1 MRLLPLFLCSFALF
15 QVIGQESISIKGK
28 LVDAQ
33 LNRPIPNGRV
43 ILGGTS
49 LTYETN
55 SEGEFELTTPLTG
68 ERLLVCTAND
78 FITKR
83 LAIQLYLYLARRR
96 EQARKK
102 MRRRQVPEKKVTT
115 IPSRDCSHLCALI

>member
-83 LAIQLYLYLARRR
+83 LAIQL
-96 EQARKK
+96 EG
-102 MRRRQVPEKKVTT
+102 
-115 IPSRDCSHLCALI
+115 